1 MQASRIGLIAV
12 GLVTSA
18 AEIGSRLTDYAP
30 ALDGATADAGV
41 RVQEHLLRA
50 LFACN
55 NSRRQIRPVKLLVEE
70 QGPMV
75 VTR

>member
-1 MQASRIGLIAV
+1 MQASRIGLIAMA
-12 GLVTSA
+12 LVTSA

-30 ALDGATADAGV
+30 ALEGATADAGV
-41 RVQEHLLRA
+41 RVQEDLLRA
-50 LFACN
+50 VSAHNDCR
-55 NSRRQIRPVKLLVEE
+55 SRVRPAKLLVEE